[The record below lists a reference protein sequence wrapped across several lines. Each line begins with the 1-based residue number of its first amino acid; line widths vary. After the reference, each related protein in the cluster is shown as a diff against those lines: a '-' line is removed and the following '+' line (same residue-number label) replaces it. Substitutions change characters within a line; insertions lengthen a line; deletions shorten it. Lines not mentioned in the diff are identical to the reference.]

1 MNRRVIQFSV
11 MLAVTGGFTAVAQ
24 AAWGTLAD
32 AYKCEKELG
41 VSDNQKDSA
50 EHWVRAQQKSGTG
63 LSDECK
69 AEAEKRVPSC
79 LADNS
84 MQYALR
90 DPDIVHGDPKGLCF
104 NRAVLEMF
112 EQMTNDRHDKQRE
125 VDLAKEKEESK
136 AKAAAAAAAA
146 AASAELPKAL
156 MHNAAL
162 ESAVA
167 KAYAKDYAPGKV
179 LKVILGRWAD
189 EYEKDAFGRITGR
202 DLNATVVNKQ
212 PDGSCQMHD
221 ELWLQHG
228 KGKSFSGPFSPRGA
242 GSAEDKPILCSKVG
256 AKK

>member
-1 MNRRVIQFSV
+1 MNRRIIQLSV
-11 MLAVTGGFTAVAQ
+11 MLACTGGLTTVAR
-24 AAWGTLAD
+24 ASNGWGTLAD
-32 AYKCEKELG
+32 AYKCEKE
-41 VSDNQKDSA
+41 VDSVGKT
-50 EHWVRAQQKSGTG
+50 VRASKWAADARKSGTG
-63 LSDECK
+63 ISDECK
-69 AEAEKRVPSC
+69 AEIEKRIPVCENDSTM
-79 LADNS
+79 AY
-84 MQYALR
+84 QLR
-90 DPDIVHGDPKGLCF
+90 DPDINHGDPKGFCF
-104 NRAVLEMF
+104 GAAF
-112 EQMTNDRHDKQRE
+112 SQIGDQITNDRNDKKRE
-125 VDLAKEKEESK
+125 ADLAKEKEESK

-189 EYEKDAFGRITGR
+189 EYEKDAFGRVTGR

-228 KGKSFSGPFSPRGA
+228 KGKSFSGPLSPRGA
-242 GSAEDKPILCSKVG
+242 GSAEDKGILCSKVG
-256 AKK
+256 AK